1 MILGFFCHLF
11 FNQSLISAS
20 KLDAQLYPILLKQTA
35 DLNVLKTFLHEKL
48 NLFLADIEKAQIE
61 ITHHIQT
68 TAALQPKDLKTIDKV
83 TQVLRNLNAIVNK
96 LATIKNDFH
105 SLIDCIVDFI
115 ENLITV
121 KNSVEL
127 YINQASFSSDLKH
140 IDAKI
145 AENEQFSRRIDTE
158 LRNLTEHQDRLIQQ
172 IIKQEPTEAKDH
184 DINFVKSLL
193 DSLRTEFESKNATLV
208 NRFKSEADV
217 ERFKTNFK
225 TIFEEIDR
233 LKIQLNSTQA
243 EFKEALL
250 VRQPEHLN
258 YETYEHAIQVCG
270 MWIDLDYYRHLFGY
284 H

>member
-1 MILGFFCHLF
+1 M
-11 FNQSLISAS
+11 ISAS
-20 KLDAQLYPILLKQTA
+20 KLDAQLYPILLKQTT
-35 DLNVLKTFLHEKL
+35 DLNVLKTFLREKL
-48 NLFLADIEKAQIE
+48 DLFLADIEKAQIE

-68 TAALQPKDLKTIDKV
+68 TAALQPKDDRTIDKV

-105 SLIDCIVDFI
+105 ALIDSIVDFI

-121 KNSVEL
+121 KNSIEL
-127 YINQASFSSDLKH
+127 YFNQISLSSDLQN

-145 AENEQFSRRIDTE
+145 AENAEFSRRIDTE

-172 IIKQEPTEAKDH
+172 INKQEPFEAKDH

-193 DSLRTEFESKNATLV
+193 TTVRNEFEYKNSTLM
-208 NRFKSEADV
+208 NRLKSEADV

-250 VRQPEHLN
+250 IPNPKHLN
-258 YETYEHAIQVCG
+258 YETYDYAIQVCVHQSRR
-270 MWIDLDYYRHLFGY
+270 IACFIF
-284 H
+284 